1 MTEVAG
7 WWEMEDMEESTGAG
21 AAEEDMRG
29 TNESCDKTDSVSGDG
44 TALETRMGDP
54 MKRWRTL
61 RI

>member
-1 MTEVAG
+1 
-7 WWEMEDMEESTGAG
+7 MEDMEVMEESAGAG
-21 AAEEDMRG
+21 ATEEDMRG
-29 TNESCDKTDSVSGDG
+29 AHESSDITDSVSGDG

>member
-7 WWEMEDMEESTGAG
+7 WWEMEDMEESTGAT
-21 AAEEDMRG
+21 EEDTRG
-29 TNESCDKTDSVSGDG
+29 AHERCDKTDSVSGDW